1 MKSYYVYIVAN
12 QRPTLYTGMT
22 NDLIKRVYQ
31 HKNNMAEGFTRKYS
45 LHKLVYFETLKTPV
59 EAIVREKQIKDM
71 NRTDKIK
78 LIKTMNPMFYDL
90 YSKII

>member
-71 NRTDKIK
+71 NRADKIK
-78 LIKTMNPMFYDL
+78 LIKTMNPTFDDL